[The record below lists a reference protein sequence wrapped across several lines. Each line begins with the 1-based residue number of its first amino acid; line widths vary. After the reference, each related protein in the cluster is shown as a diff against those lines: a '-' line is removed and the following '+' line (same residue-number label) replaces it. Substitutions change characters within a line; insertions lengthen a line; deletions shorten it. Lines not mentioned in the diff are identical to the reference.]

1 MDIRN
6 IQDMRELL
14 LDLERRVKIVRS
26 ARIEAAKRYRSQDA
40 YYKFITIFYSIVI
53 TTLSVRYAVTESIG
67 IKSVKTI
74 FTNLPL
80 TLLACS
86 VFITLFTMYVSNKNY
101 GEKVSKFQSNY
112 MELTRLHLDIQR
124 YIIEMKLNKTAFERD
139 KEKHDEFGDRYSAL
153 LAQSENH
160 DDIDY
165 HKAII
170 REGIDSTDLE
180 NSKQKIKKAELYIKK
195 YNSNNNIRRRVAL
208 FSGVFMLLLIE
219 GLKYFL

>member
-1 MDIRN
+1 
-6 IQDMRELL
+6 
-14 LDLERRVKIVRS
+14 
-26 ARIEAAKRYRSQDA
+26 
-40 YYKFITIFYSIVI
+40 
-53 TTLSVRYAVTESIG
+53 
-67 IKSVKTI
+67 
-74 FTNLPL
+74 
-80 TLLACS
+80 
-86 VFITLFTMYVSNKNY
+86 
-101 GEKVSKFQSNY
+101 

-165 HKAII
+165 HKVII
-170 REGIDSTDLE
+170 RESIDSTDLE

>member
-1 MDIRN
+1 
-6 IQDMRELL
+6 
-14 LDLERRVKIVRS
+14 
-26 ARIEAAKRYRSQDA
+26 
-40 YYKFITIFYSIVI
+40 
-53 TTLSVRYAVTESIG
+53 
-67 IKSVKTI
+67 
-74 FTNLPL
+74 
-80 TLLACS
+80 
-86 VFITLFTMYVSNKNY
+86 
-101 GEKVSKFQSNY
+101 

-139 KEKHDEFGDRYSAL
+139 KEKHD
-153 LAQSENH
+153 
-160 DDIDY
+160 DIDY

-170 REGIDSTDLE
+170 REGIDSTDSE